1 MQQVHVPGPQGPMG
15 INGTN
20 GVNGTQGPMGFNGT
34 NGVNGTQAPQGERG
48 FNGTQGPQGPR
59 GFNGT
64 QGIQGPA
71 GPAEITFLNATNVY
85 QVTALGELDE
95 TDNLVGEALCDT
107 GDFAL
112 YGGFSYFG
120 DVANP
125 TTIIRNEF
133 VPDIVTF
140 QPIGWIATMNFPF
153 SLSDAEP
160 LLFVKVSCFDNP

>member
-1 MQQVHVPGPQGPMG
+1 M
-15 INGTN
+15 
-20 GVNGTQGPMGFNGT
+20 
-34 NGVNGTQAPQGERG
+34 
-48 FNGTQGPQGPR
+48 
-59 GFNGT
+59 
-64 QGIQGPA
+64 
-71 GPAEITFLNATNVY
+71 
-85 QVTALGELDE
+85 
-95 TDNLVGEALCDT
+95 

-153 SLSDAEP
+153 SLSDTEP